1 MINNLYIIIA
11 LIIVILVIAYIIY
24 IFNYDTFFK
33 KNITEKFVDEGID
46 PSTQTIRKDNCTTA
60 NMGPTNVKLRKCR
73 VYNTRNID
81 LCNNNEELFKLSVNQ
96 LKILLKLALS
106 DVSNTQKIN
115 YNGVEYTA
123 IVIKN
128 VINDK
133 KTYGLKNTCKF
144 EPNNLYEIESIET
157 NEGTNNYTETKDP
170 MIYINNSFVNGED
183 EIYGCLLPL
192 NPEDIID
199 DDDDDEYN
207 GFIKQNIVDK
217 YGPTN
222 KRCINNFIMDGD
234 EKKATTDTP
243 IINIKCKSVNDGS
256 KCPSEFDNYHQINDF
271 TAFENDYSIDI
282 ENDTIFMKINIDGNV
297 SYVKYND
304 KKLSNDINTS
314 SPEFISYIDNVKK
327 EFFTFKYTKSEPDNT
342 SFPYFAAT
350 NNITRNTTNNK
361 NVVLKSEV
369 SSSYKLIGGRTIDD
383 TDATPHKIFDKDI
396 ENVGWET
403 RPESYNKY
411 VDTSYNG
418 EFLKCDLGLDIYVKN
433 FVIHPVSGKS
443 SEGPKFF
450 RLYGTDNKDEFD
462 SLKPLRTLEIR
473 DNDTLVSPSSY
484 NETTIDDTQYYYYE
498 FTSLSDSNFIKF
510 PQDTECHI
518 FMIGGGGGGG
528 YNHGGGGGAGAYLLY
543 DDVTIT
549 FNANTNYNIKVGRG
563 GDGATSTRS
572 AENGESSIIKRGDID
587 IFIASGGGGG
597 GSSTTDNKGLDGG
610 CGGGGNGWS
619 GNTSSFVKYDG
630 GLSVSNEKGA
640 SNGFAGGKG
649 YNDHPG
655 KVLAGGGGGGIGG
668 KGYSGGVF
676 NGLKFTMYSYRDRI
690 KRVRNGYW
698 RGYNYYSCY
707 YRNRWS
713 WWGGRY
719 HFTRQRVCYRRYGR
733 RWITYF
739 RNIYD
744 GSSPNFPGH
753 FSANNRII
761 DGYRIKEGYSDIVNY
776 RWGSGKV
783 LDRSNDNVIVNF
795 KGFIKV
801 DDTGEY
807 KFKLTV
813 DDGGYL
819 NINNQVLIGNRKDK
833 AWKDQGDTSYDSI
846 SITLNAGDYYP
857 IDIWFYE
864 NKGGATVILQYSF
877 KRIGTSSYTGF
888 SIFPKNFLFID
899 NEVNTSG
906 LTNSV
911 SSNGGNGK
919 VINFTGIEVG
929 YGGGGAGGAGVNYQ
943 WGKHGEGGSVVIDNK
958 KIILGGNSAFSRE
971 NQVGGDAVANTGSGG
986 GSAKAEKGGKGA
998 DGKVII
1004 RWRKVATT
1012 TARTSSYK
1020 LLYEQNATNLPAT
1033 VPTSGLTYNISNELV
1048 RTSYRYYILL
1058 IQSDWNNKKGASIAE
1073 LVFNGYE
1080 FPSGKAIPN
1089 YDPEIYLTPIT
1100 LPKDTYSFTFD
1111 KNNKIKEYYN
1121 NTLSKFTF
1129 ANNFRNDMLSIE
1141 SIILDKS
1148 IKNIG
1153 LHTEKE
1159 EQKNICDKLEQKLK
1173 ENGIFEST
1181 KALTFEEINTITGT
1195 SLTTTIV
1202 NRILSNVNLTTLYFM
1217 YYINY
1222 TGLFNSKFL
1231 TSNDDCIYI
1240 KLL

>member
-11 LIIVILVIAYIIY
+11 LILVILVIAYIIY

-33 KNITEKFVDEGID
+33 KNITEKFVD
-46 PSTQTIRKDNCTTA
+46 PSTQTIEADNCATA

-96 LKILLKLALS
+96 LKILLKLAF
-106 DVSNTQKIN
+106 SNVGNSEKIN

-123 IVIKN
+123 TVIKN

-133 KTYGLKNTCKF
+133 NTYDLKNSCKF
-144 EPNNLYEIESIET
+144 EPTNLFEIDSIET
-157 NEGTNNYTETKDP
+157 NEGTNLYTDSKDP

-192 NPEDIID
+192 NNADLICSKEGENCNENDKKYIENHIIS
-199 DDDDDEYN
+199 
-207 GFIKQNIVDK
+207 K
-217 YGPTN
+217 YGETN
-222 KRCINNFIMDGD
+222 KRCIHSTFKNVNDDSDIF
-234 EKKATTDTP
+234 ETDKP
-243 IINIKCKSVNDGS
+243 IINVKCKSVNDGS
-256 KCPSEFDNYHQINDF
+256 ECPSEFDNYHQINDF

-304 KKLSNDINTS
+304 KKLSGDIDTS
-314 SPEFISYIDNVKK
+314 SPEFKSYINNVKK

-350 NNITRNTTNNK
+350 NNITRNTNNNK

-369 SSSYKLIGGRTIDD
+369 SSSYKKLEDGKTIDD
-383 TDATPHKIFDKDI
+383 TDATPHKIFDKDM
-396 ENVGWET
+396 EKVGWET
-403 RPESYNKY
+403 RPLSDRNYVESYK
-411 VDTSYNG
+411 G

-433 FVIHPVSGKS
+433 FKIYPVSGKS

-450 RLYGTDNKDEFD
+450 RLYGTDNKNEFD
-462 SLKPLRTLEIR
+462 SLKPIRTLEIR
-473 DNDTLVSPSSY
+473 EDNTLISPSSY
-484 NETTIDDTQYYYYE
+484 NETTIDGIQYYYYE

-549 FNANTNYNIKVGRG
+549 FNANTNYNIKVGEG
-563 GDGATSTRS
+563 GEGATRS
-572 AENGESSIIKRGDID
+572 ESAKNGGSSIIKKGNIN

-597 GSSTTDNKGLDGG
+597 GSSTTNNNGLDGG

-619 GNTSSFVKYDG
+619 GNKSSIVKYNG
-630 GLSVSNEKGA
+630 GLSVSNEKGIK

-649 YNDHPG
+649 YNDYPG

-676 NGLKFTMYSYRDRI
+676 NGLKYITYSYESRRVGRKI
-690 KRVRNGYW
+690 KRVYIYRW
-698 RGYNYYSCY
+698 RWWWWRWRYMYVRSYRKITNVYSA
-707 YRNRWS
+707 S
-713 WWGGRY
+713 
-719 HFTRQRVCYRRYGR
+719 Q
-733 RWITYF
+733 
-739 RNIYD
+739 
-744 GSSPNFPGH
+744 PNFPGH
-753 FSANNRII
+753 HLLNNRTFNGVKIN
-761 DGYRIKEGYSDIVNY
+761 EGYANTVDFNWNV
-776 RWGSGKV
+776 GKV
-783 LDRSNDNVIVNF
+783 LSRNVDRVIVNF
-795 KGFIKV
+795 KGFIKIENN
-801 DDTGEY
+801 GYY
-807 KFKLTV
+807 KFKLSV

-819 NINNQVLIGNRKDK
+819 NINDEVLIGDK
-833 AWKDQGDTSYDSI
+833 GEAWKDQGHTAYYSKNILLEKDT
-846 SITLNAGDYYP
+846 YYP

-864 NKGGATVILQYSF
+864 NGGRASIVFEYVYNA
-877 KRIGTSSYTGF
+877 KEIGTSTTNYEV
-888 SIFPKNFLFID
+888 FPKKYLFLN
-899 NEVNTSG
+899 NEEETGGNSM
-906 LTNSV
+906 SV

-919 VINFTGIEVG
+919 VINFTGTQQG
-929 YGGGGAGGAGVNYQ
+929 YGCGGAGGAGVNYQ
-943 WGKHGEGGSVVIDNK
+943 WGKHGEGGSVVIGDK

-971 NQVGGDAVANTGSGG
+971 YQTGGNAVANTGSGG
-986 GSAKAEKGGKGA
+986 GSAKAARGGKGA

-1012 TARTSSYK
+1012 TAQTSSYK
-1020 LLYEQNATNLPAT
+1020 LLYEQNATNLPT
-1033 VPTSGLTYNISNELV
+1033 NVPTSGHKYEIRNELV

-1058 IQSDWNNKKGASIAE
+1058 IQSDWNGNKGASIAE

-1080 FPSGKAIPN
+1080 FPSGKAIPK
-1089 YDPEIYLTPIT
+1089 YDPEIYLTPIK

-1111 KNNKIKEYYN
+1111 KNNKIKEYYK
-1121 NTLSKFTF
+1121 NTLSQFTF
-1129 ANNFRNDMLSIE
+1129 ANNFRNDLQSID

-1153 LHTEKE
+1153 TANERIAYTT
-1159 EQKNICDKLEQKLK
+1159 ICTNLERILRAKG
-1173 ENGIFEST
+1173 NFDST
-1181 KALTFEEINTITGT
+1181 NALTFEQINDITGK
-1195 SLTTTIV
+1195 SLTTNIV

-1222 TGLFNSKFL
+1222 TGLKNSKFL

-1240 KLL
+1240 KL